1 MNFCEYLLKDK
12 KGLKKR
18 IFVNK
23 DYTYLQLLKDV
34 NLISKSLKKFKR
46 QLISISFDNS
56 YEFIIY
62 YLAIIK
68 SNNIALI
75 LEKGLPLNRH
85 LEIIEKYKIN
95 IFFTDFFIDKDNFNK
110 NYEIVPEII
119 NLGGKKLYK
128 ISRRNKFK
136 KKINKKYFYD
146 VCLILFTSGSSGKKK
161 GVMLTNKN
169 LISNTNSIIDSLPI
183 KKKDVVNLVLPLSYS
198 FGLSVLNS
206 HLKIGSSF
214 FFHSSPF
221 IGSIINEI
229 KENNCT
235 CFYGVPSTFE
245 ILVDKTNF
253 IKENFKKINFLAQA
267 GGNLN
272 IFYKKQLE
280 KKFKNKFFV
289 MYGATEASPRL
300 SCLRPKFLSK
310 KIESIGK
317 PIKGVK
323 FKLFKNT
330 TDNFSELG
338 VSGKNIMKGY
348 LFDKKLTIRSFKK
361 DFYLTGDLA
370 YVDKDGFYYII
381 KRKDKIIKRFGFKIQ
396 PSTIE
401 NKINTLNYVR
411 KSKIQ
416 FFEKNKM
423 ILKVFVNKKD
433 KKTQIRIKTVLR
445 ENFAN
450 YELPDEI
457 IIIEPKDQKYNI
469 KD

>member
-1 MNFCEYLLKDK
+1 MN
-12 KGLKKR
+12 
-18 IFVNK
+18 
-23 DYTYLQLLKDV
+23 
-34 NLISKSLKKFKR
+34 
-46 QLISISFDNS
+46 ISIISASHRKNS
-56 YEFIIY
+56 Q
-62 YLAIIK
+62 
-68 SNNIALI
+68 SNRIALI
-75 LEKGLPLNRH
+75 LEKGLPLYRQF
-85 LEIIEKYKIN
+85 EIIEKYKVN
-95 IFFTDFFIDKDNFNK
+95 IFFTDFSVNKNNFNK
-110 NYEIVPEII
+110 KYEITPEIS
-119 NLGGKKLYK
+119 NLGGKKLFK
-128 ISRRNKFK
+128 ILRKNKSK

-214 FFHSSPF
+214 FFHNSPF
-221 IGSIINEI
+221 VGSIINEI
-229 KENNCT
+229 KENRCT

-245 ILVDKTNF
+245 ILIDKTSF
-253 IKENFKKINFLAQA
+253 IKEKFKKINFLAQA
-267 GGNLN
+267 GGNLDV
-272 IFYKKQLE
+272 FYKKQLE

-300 SCLRPKFLSK
+300 SCLKPQFLSK

-323 FKLFKNT
+323 FKLFKNAS
-330 TDNFSELG
+330 DNFSELG

-370 YVDKDGFYYII
+370 YMDKNGFYYII
-381 KRKDKIIKRFGFKIQ
+381 KRKDKIIKRLGFKIQ

-401 NKINTLNYVR
+401 NKINALNYVK

-416 FFEKNKM
+416 FLEKDKM
-423 ILKVFVNKKD
+423 ILKVFANKKD
-433 KKTQIRIKTVLR
+433 KKIQIQIRKILR
-445 ENFAN
+445 SNFAS
-450 YELPDEI
+450 YEIPDEI
-457 IIIEPKDQKYNI
+457 IIIEPDDQKYNI